1 MNSRKHLLEL
11 TKMFDQEHA
20 FGKVTWHDVA
30 VRFVGWDPDMV
41 LSKEYL

>member
-11 TKMFDQEHA
+11 TKMFDQEHT

-30 VRFVGWDPDMV
+30 VRFIGWDSDMV
-41 LSKEYL
+41 RSKEYL